1 MKNKNFLIAFGIFS
15 IITTSVFAFEKRDI
29 ENLPFY
35 ENENETTPT
44 IVKVAAGNENFTT
57 LTAVVKAAELEIA
70 FNANGPFTVFAPV
83 NSAFYKLPKET
94 VESLLDPKNKEMLIN
109 VLTYHVIEGEFTAND
124 VINGIKKG
132 NGSFEI
138 TTIEGGKLIASLN
151 GDKVVL
157 TDEKGNTSTII
168 ITDVPASNGIIHAID
183 TVVLP

>member
-1 MKNKNFLIAFGIFS
+1 
-15 IITTSVFAFEKRDI
+15 
-29 ENLPFY
+29 
-35 ENENETTPT
+35 
-44 IVKVAAGNENFTT
+44 
-57 LTAVVKAAELEIA
+57 
-70 FNANGPFTVFAPV
+70 
-83 NSAFYKLPKET
+83 
-94 VESLLDPKNKEMLIN
+94 